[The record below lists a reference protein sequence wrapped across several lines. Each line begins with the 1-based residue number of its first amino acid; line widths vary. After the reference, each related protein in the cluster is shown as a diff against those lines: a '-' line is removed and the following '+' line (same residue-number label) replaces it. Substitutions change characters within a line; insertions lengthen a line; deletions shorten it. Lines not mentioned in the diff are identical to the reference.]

1 MRLYI
6 IKEIYLSQS
15 QNLDEGNK
23 PKNPFTNPLYW
34 QNKSKYKD
42 LRKLTFWVWLWLAER
57 ERKSERWRDIEK
69 YVGYRV

>member
-23 PKNPFTNPLYW
+23 PTNPFTNPLP
-34 QNKSKYKD
+34 
-42 LRKLTFWVWLWLAER
+42 
-57 ERKSERWRDIEK
+57 
-69 YVGYRV
+69 